1 MGKMILFV
9 DDDRHWRLVV
19 ETALKEAGYEVVAV
33 KDAREAILRLDQ
45 VEPGLIILDL
55 DLGGENGLMLMKLVK
70 KHHPEVPVILY
81 TGMEHDDQFVQSMLQ
96 QGAQQ
101 YLHKGRPEDLL
112 KAVQTAMK

>member
-1 MGKMILFV
+1 MGKLILFV

-19 ETALKEAGYEVVAV
+19 ETALEEAGYDVVAV

-81 TGMEHDDQFVQSMLQ
+81 TGMEHDDRFVQRMLQ
-96 QGAQQ
+96 QGAHQ
-101 YLHKGRPEDLL
+101 YLSKGRMEDLL
-112 KAVQTAMK
+112 VAVQAALR